1 MILYGRSIPSIADQL
16 YSKEDWDDKK
26 KISQAQ
32 HVYDSVLQAFPAL
45 KNFMEYAQHHAHV
58 YGYVETILGRR
69 RHIPDMMLNDYE
81 FEPLPGY
88 VNPDVDPLN
97 ISTLEGAEGV
107 PKHIQQQL
115 YKELKSYK
123 YNGQRFKRIRQLAET
138 EHIKVIDNTYK
149 ISEASRQC
157 VNCVDAETEILTLSG
172 WKRYDQ
178 IHTGD
183 SILAFDLDQNSIV
196 VDSIEQV
203 HVYPGTHEVIEFD
216 TPTFNAVSTR
226 DHRWVVCESNEAP
239 RFKTTENIFKNRWP
253 DYPILRVEDN
263 KLPASN
269 TYSDAE
275 LKLIGWFLTD
285 GYASQKQYSVEL
297 YQSTRREKNAM
308 VYQDMIRTLDQ
319 LGLKYRD
326 SCDENEYHT
335 IYINKCDTTLR
346 LLAEFPN
353 RELTFSFIATLSQQQ
368 AQIVLWSMLDGDGTI
383 SGGSARLCCSSVA
396 SADAIQYLAFVAGYA
411 TNQYVTTP
419 EYHNAT
425 PSANTLY
432 DSISNT
438 EPIHITKPYYEVS
451 VLKIKRAQIYP
462 HHKSIRTVDLVWC
475 VTTKSHTWVARR
487 HGKVYITGNS
497 TVQGSAAE
505 LTKMAMIEV
514 ERDPLWNELQ
524 GQVLIPVHDELIGEV
539 PIENALAAGERLSA
553 DMCAAASFMP
563 FPIKCD
569 VTTSYRWSGIEYPC
583 AHPRPESLQGMTE
596 EEIKWVQYH
605 IYDIGYYL
613 PIFKLPNGDKPRGE
627 EALGVNGRD
636 TEEFRGFI
644 ADYMSRYNLH
654 TDQEFLWHIEHFVCT
669 GVLPNINEY
678 RKKHGGQN

>member
-1 MILYGRSIPSIADQL
+1 MIKSFKENKDIYSFIASLAFNTTYEACLENLPTGEYDEDGNEIKVYQPDGKARRSAAKSIVLGILYGRSIPSIADQL

-26 KISQAQ
+26 KIAQAQ
-32 HVYDSVLQAFPAL
+32 HVYDAVLQAFPAL

-58 YGYVETILGRR
+58 HGYVETILGRR
-69 RHIPDMMLNDYE
+69 RHIPDMVLNDYE

-107 PKHIQQQL
+107 PKHIQQKL

-157 VNCVDAETEILTLSG
+157 VNCVDYETEILTVNG
-172 WKRYDQ
+172 WRKHDEIQ
-178 IHTGD
+178 IGD
-183 SILAFDLDQNSIV
+183 KIISYSQDSKHFV
-196 VDSIEQV
+196 VDKILDI
-203 HVYPGTHEVIEFD
+203 HHYAHDF
-216 TPTFNAVSTR
+216 PTITFENEHISAVSTLG
-226 DHRWVVCESNEAP
+226 HRWP
-239 RFKTTENIFKNRWP
+239 TP
-253 DYPILRVEDN
+253 D
-263 KLPASN
+263 
-269 TYSDAE
+269 
-275 LKLIGWFLTD
+275 G
-285 GYASQKQYSVEL
+285 EL
-297 YQSTRREKNAM
+297 YTHEIFERGS
-308 VYQDMIRTLDQ
+308 
-319 LGLKYRD
+319 
-326 SCDENEYHT
+326 
-335 IYINKCDTTLR
+335 
-346 LLAEFPN
+346 
-353 RELTFSFIATLSQQQ
+353 ATLLGYSRLS
-368 AQIVLWSMLDGDGTI
+368 AVPI
-383 SGGSARLCCSSVA
+383 SIT
-396 SADAIQYLAFVAGYA
+396 ADDMHES
-411 TNQYVTTP
+411 TT
-419 EYHNAT
+419 
-425 PSANTLY
+425 
-432 DSISNT
+432 
-438 EPIHITKPYYEVS
+438 VG
-451 VLKIKRAQIYP
+451 
-462 HHKSIRTVDLVWC
+462 VWC
-475 VTTKSHTWVARR
+475 VTTLTHTWIARR
-487 HGKVYITGNS
+487 HGKIYITGNS
-497 TVQGSAAE
+497 IIQGSAAE
-505 LTKMAMIEV
+505 LTKMAMIQV
-514 ERDPLWNELQ
+514 ETDPIWSELQ

-539 PIENALAAGERLSA
+539 PIENALAAGDRLSQ
-553 DMCAAASFMP
+553 DMCDAASFMP
-563 FPIKCD
+563 FSIKCD